1 MIDDLDLWQ
10 SDLKQKRRDEVQ
22 STMIFV
28 KESIENT
35 LLKNN
40 LGSFIS
46 NINNSSVGKKNLL
59 NSA

>member
-10 SDLKQKRRDEVQ
+10 SDLKQKKRDEVQ

-28 KESIENT
+28 KESIKNT

-40 LGSFIS
+40 IGSFIS

-59 NSA
+59 NSN